1 MHNAFLLFV
10 GIQITLLYLTLLNLH
25 KYSRILQASYYTLTC
40 VLTLYANHFSI
51 MVLPSNLQPIK
62 NSNFDK
68 YFATFRLV
76 NNTLKFHVKR
86 TPILAP
92 IRLLIA
98 PSACQRRTGV
108 APDLHNGE
116 GGSKGNVRKKLC
128 DRRPRLELRFGYTQL
143 LTRKQDNAF
152 LQSAPCGMY
161 LFKTIRGETKR
172 KVAHKTKLSN

>member
-1 MHNAFLLFV
+1 MPITFPLWVYHQTFNQLKT
-10 GIQITLLYLTLLNLH
+10 QILT
-25 KYSRILQASYYTLTC
+25 S
-40 VLTLYANHFSI
+40 
-51 MVLPSNLQPIK
+51 M
-62 NSNFDK
+62 

-128 DRRPRLELRFGYTQL
+128 DWRPRLELRFGYTQL

-172 KVAHKTKLSN
+172 KVAHKTKLSNWNWKSIQMRCCNVQDWTIEKYIEVLWF